1 MRLVVNRFF
10 LIATVTVLA
19 AASASMAAEKSPSRQ
34 WENDIRAFEAAD
46 RLHPPPQGAIL
57 FIGSSGIRMWS
68 TLAKDFPEYKVL
80 NRGFGGCQIADC
92 TAFADRIV
100 IPYKPRMIV
109 LRAGGN
115 DIAAGKTPEQ
125 VFADFQAFVTA
136 VRGKLPEVPIAYMS
150 ITPTPARR
158 ANVARER
165 EANQLIEKCIRSGK
179 NLTYIDDCKE
189 VLGQDGKP
197 RPELFVAD
205 GLHCN
210 RAGYEMWT
218 KLVRPCLPKAD

>member
-1 MRLVVNRFF
+1 MRVLISRRFF
-10 LIATVTVLA
+10 LTVAAVLA
-19 AASASMAAEKSPSRQ
+19 ATSAAMAAEKPSSRQ
-34 WENDIRAFEAAD
+34 WENDIRAFEATD

-57 FIGSSGIRMWS
+57 FIGSSGIRMWA

-125 VFADFQAFVTA
+125 VFADFQEFVA
-136 VRGKLPEVPIAYMS
+136 VVRGKLPEVPIAYMS
-150 ITPTPARR
+150 ITPTPARQ
-158 ANVARER
+158 ANAQRER

-179 NLTYIDDCKE
+179 NLTYIDDTAAI
-189 VLGQDGKP
+189 LGPDGKP
-197 RPELFVAD
+197 RLELFVAD
-205 GLHCN
+205 RLHCN
-210 RAGYEMWT
+210 RAGYELWT
-218 KLVRPCLPKAD
+218 KLVRPHLPKAD